1 MKKFLAAALCAL
13 AAPLVF
19 AQGSPVGLWK
29 AIDDKTGKERSLVRI
44 SDGGGALVGR
54 IEKLL
59 DPAAKPDARC
69 DKCADDRKDRPVDGL
84 EIIRGAR
91 ADGEAWTGGTIL
103 DPEDGK
109 VYRLRLKVE
118 EAGRKLEVR
127 GYLGPFYRNQHWIR
141 VE

>member
-13 AAPLVF
+13 AAPLVL

-29 AIDDKTGKERSLVRI
+29 TIDDKTGKERSLVRI

-54 IEKLL
+54 IEKRL
-59 DPAAKPDARC
+59 DPAGKPDARC
-69 DKCADDRKDRPVDGL
+69 DTCADDRKDRPVDGL

>member
-44 SDGGGALVGR
+44 SDGGGTLVGR